1 MTTLGIAL
9 IACGLTLVCANV
21 VFLWIVGREPSSS
34 QESFKESL
42 ERFDSHMRQTPRDS
56 DDKSE
61 AGMRPNHGG
70 NIEEPFR
77 GSSVRR

>member
-1 MTTLGIAL
+1 MTALGIAL

-34 QESFKESL
+34 QESLEEGL
-42 ERFDSHMRQTPRDS
+42 ERFDPHIRQTPRDL
-56 DDKSE
+56 DDMSE